1 MFVHKKLRFV
11 AFCFFLLRYRKYSDG
26 FSASSLAKL
35 LYGSSM
41 FKSDVSAFLLLAGGL
56 RFSRSTVKR
65 FLLNYVLMPP
75 YTVFFC

>member
-41 FKSDVSAFLLLAGGL
+41 FKSDVSAFLLLAG
-56 RFSRSTVKR
+56 R